1 MCVCVVCLCMCVF
14 CGCVSPRMSEGG
26 SMYVFVHVHAYICVQ
41 EKELNSPKT
50 LPCVKTIALLSVVP
64 IECFALASRSL
75 TICCS
80 AC

>member
-1 MCVCVVCLCMCVF
+1 MLCVFVLCVCACVCFVD
-14 CGCVSPRMSEGG
+14 VSPRMSEGG

-50 LPCVKTIALLSVVP
+50 LPCVKTLALRSVVP
-64 IECFALASRSL
+64 IECSALASRSL
-75 TICCS
+75 TICS